1 MREVTECPRLKQG
14 RWMSSSYRKHAQL
27 QMSGVNCTDKNQP
40 HLSHELVLCNL
51 KNYEKKAK
59 LPSQKRRGEEVRMT
73 LGLPR
78 IKELPK
84 CLNIPWKKNAQFFLH
99 PLVNYD

>member
-27 QMSGVNCTDKNQP
+27 QMSGVNCTNKNQP